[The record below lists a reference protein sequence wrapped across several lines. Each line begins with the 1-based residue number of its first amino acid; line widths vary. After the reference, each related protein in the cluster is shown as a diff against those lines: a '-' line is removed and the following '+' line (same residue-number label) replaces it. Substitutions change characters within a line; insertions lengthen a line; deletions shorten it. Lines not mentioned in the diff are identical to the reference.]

1 MTIAAEIIFALLQ
14 DMSQVQVEQFVTILW
29 SLWKSR
35 NMRVWQNA
43 TETCQ
48 SWMREAVVDWLEQ
61 QTVANNRVGW
71 LEMELVHISENMLA
85 DREGTI

>member
-1 MTIAAEIIFALLQ
+1 
-14 DMSQVQVEQFVTILW
+14 
-29 SLWKSR
+29 
-35 NMRVWQNA
+35 
-43 TETCQ
+43 
-48 SWMREAVVDWLEQ
+48 MREAVVDWLEQ